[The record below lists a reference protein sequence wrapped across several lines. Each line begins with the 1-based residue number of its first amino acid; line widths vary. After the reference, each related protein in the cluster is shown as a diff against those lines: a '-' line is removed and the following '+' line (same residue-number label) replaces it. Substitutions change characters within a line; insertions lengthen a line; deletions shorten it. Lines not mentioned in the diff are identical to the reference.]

1 MQLKLKCQ
9 KALHSEPITT
19 HIPIFIT
26 IYASARNITHIKI
39 MFFYLNSSSIAFC
52 FLAASKCLLTDSS
65 DKVFKILL
73 ISE

>member
-1 MQLKLKCQ
+1 MSYIPCTGVDSRKIG
-9 KALHSEPITT
+9 IT
-19 HIPIFIT
+19 
-26 IYASARNITHIKI
+26 
-39 MFFYLNSSSIAFC
+39 LNVGCDWFRMHAFC